1 MVINSDWQ
9 QKISVTPQSKI
20 PLKEACSN
28 VTAILLA
35 GGKAKRMG
43 GINKALLNIDGET
56 IIQREIKTLE
66 HLFDNIIII
75 TNSFEQYA
83 FLGKKMFQDIRPGY
97 GSLGGL
103 FTGLTQ
109 CSTEYGF
116 VFGCDMPFLNEK
128 IVAYV
133 CERSMG
139 HDVTVPR
146 IGGWLEPLHAVYSRR
161 CVTFLENLMK
171 LGDLKIINFF
181 QEADVFEI
189 NQEELERIDPDLL
202 FRINVNTH
210 EDLASAIDL
219 SKAKSII
226 S

>member
-1 MVINSDWQ
+1 MKQ
-9 QKISVTPQSKI
+9 HAKITW
-20 PLKEACSN
+20 KEACSN
-28 VTAILLA
+28 VSAILLA
-35 GGKAKRMG
+35 GGKARRMG

-66 HLFDNIIII
+66 RLFDNIIII

-83 FLGKKMFQDIRPGY
+83 FLGKQMFQDIRSGY

-103 FTGLTQ
+103 FTGLSK

-116 VFGCDMPFLNEK
+116 VFACDMPFLNEK
-128 IVAYV
+128 IVAYI
-133 CERSMG
+133 CERSIG

-161 CVTFLENLMK
+161 CVTFMENLMR

-181 QEADVFEI
+181 HEVDVVEI
-189 NQEELERIDPDLL
+189 NQEELEQIDPELR
-202 FRINVNTH
+202 FRINVNTPD
-210 EDLASAIDL
+210 DLALVIDT
-219 SKAKSII
+219 SKAESIF